1 MPTPHTIPDAFRRQA
16 VAYRHLGSPFTAR
29 VCEALADGLTRETGF
44 GARILGWEGN
54 PVNDA
59 LALRAAGALN
69 ALARSGGCAGLAAA
83 YPPHE
88 VDDDVLRDVIAAAMA
103 GHDDFLTCF
112 LDSAPQTNEV
122 ARSNALLGGAL
133 HIAAATGMPLA
144 IHEIGSSAGLNLVFD
159 RYAYELGA
167 ARWGAADA
175 AVTIS
180 ADWSGDLPPLDAP
193 LRVAAR
199 AGCDINPL
207 DAVRD
212 RERLLAYIWPDQRA
226 RLARIAAALTE
237 AARTGVAVEKA
248 DAGEWV
254 ERHFGHAGE
263 RGIVRVLMHTI
274 VWQYLPAATQARIE
288 AAMARAGA
296 AATEDAPVAWLRA
309 EPDKIDKL
317 SAAVTLTLWPDGEGE
332 TRTLGRTD
340 FHGRW
345 TKWGG

>member
-1 MPTPHTIPDAFRRQA
+1 MTDTHTIPDAFRRQA
-16 VAYRHLGSPFTAR
+16 LGCRHLGSPFTAR

-44 GARILGWEGN
+44 GARILGWAGH

-59 LALRAAGALN
+59 LPLRAAGALN
-69 ALARSGGCAGLAAA
+69 ALARSGDDAALAAA

-88 VDDDVLRDVIAAAMA
+88 ADDVVLHGAIAAAMA
-103 GHDDFLTCF
+103 RHDEFLTRF

-133 HIAAATGMPLA
+133 HIAAATGLPLA
-144 IHEIGSSAGLNLVFD
+144 VHEIGSSAGLNLAFD
-159 RYAYELGA
+159 RYTYELGA

-175 AVTIS
+175 AVKIVAEWTG
-180 ADWSGDLPPLDAP
+180 ALPPIDVP
-193 LRVAAR
+193 LRVVAR

-207 DAVRD
+207 DPVHDRD
-212 RERLLAYIWPDQRA
+212 RLLAYIWPDQQA

-237 AARTGVAVEKA
+237 AARTGSKVEKA
-248 DAGEWV
+248 DAAEWV
-254 ERHFGHAGE
+254 EKHFGAAGE
-263 RGIVRVLMHTI
+263 TGAVRVLMHTI
-274 VWQYLPAATQARIE
+274 VWQYLPKDTQGRIE
-288 AAMARAGA
+288 AAMAAAGTRA
-296 AATEDAPVAWLRA
+296 TKDAPVAWLRA
-309 EPDKIDKL
+309 EPDEIDKL
-317 SAAVTLTLWPDGEGE
+317 SAAVTLTLWRGGDAE

>member
-1 MPTPHTIPDAFRRQA
+1 MPDTHTIPDAFRRQA
-16 VAYRHLGSPFTAR
+16 LACRHLGSPFTAC
-29 VCEALADGLTRETGF
+29 VCEALADGLTGETAF
-44 GARILGWEGN
+44 GARILGWAGN

-69 ALARSGGCAGLAAA
+69 ALARSGDCTMLAAV

-88 VDDDVLRDVIAAAMA
+88 TDDEGLRDAIAAAIA
-103 GHDDFLTCF
+103 GHDDFLTRF

-133 HIAAATGMPLA
+133 HIAAETGLPMA
-144 IHEIGSSAGLNLVFD
+144 IREIGSSAGLNLVFD
-159 RYAYELGA
+159 RYAYELGT
-167 ARWGAADA
+167 ARWGEADA
-175 AVTIS
+175 PVKIAAEWTG
-180 ADWSGDLPPLDAP
+180 ALPPLDEP
-193 LRVAAR
+193 LQVVSR

-212 RERLLAYIWPDQRA
+212 RERLLAYIWPDQQA

-248 DAGEWV
+248 DAAEWV
-254 ERHFGHAGE
+254 ERHFGQAGE
-263 RGIVRVLMHTI
+263 AGVVRVLMHTI

-288 AAMARAGA
+288 AAMVRAGA
-296 AATEDAPVAWLRA
+296 AATKEAPVAWLRA
-309 EPDKIDKL
+309 EPDKIDRM
-317 SAAVTLTLWPDGEGE
+317 SAAVTLTLWQGGEGE
-332 TRTLGRTD
+332 TRALGRSD

-345 TKWGG
+345 TQWGG

>member
-1 MPTPHTIPDAFRRQA
+1 MPDTHTIPDAFRRQA
-16 VAYRHLGSPFTAR
+16 LACRHLGSPFTAR
-29 VCEALADGLTRETGF
+29 ICEALADGLTEETAF
-44 GARILGWEGN
+44 GARILGWAGN

-59 LALRAAGALN
+59 LGLRAAGALN
-69 ALARSGGCAGLAAA
+69 ALARSGDCGMLAAV

-88 VDDDVLRDVIAAAMA
+88 TDDDVLRDAIAAAIA
-103 GHDDFLTCF
+103 GHDEFLTRF

-133 HIAAATGMPLA
+133 LVAAETGLPLA

-159 RYAYELGA
+159 RYAYELGRA
-167 ARWGAADA
+167 KWGAADA
-175 AVTIS
+175 RVRIEAEWT
-180 ADWSGDLPPLDAP
+180 GDLPPLDAP
-193 LRVAAR
+193 LRVVSR

-212 RERLLAYIWPDQRA
+212 RDRLLAYIWPDQQA

-237 AARTGVAVEKA
+237 AARTGSKVEKA
-248 DAGEWV
+248 DAAEWV
-254 ERHFGHAGE
+254 EKHFCAAGE
-263 RGIVRVLMHTI
+263 TGPVRVLMHTI

-288 AAMARAGA
+288 AAMVAAGA
-296 AATEDAPVAWLRA
+296 SATKGAPVAWLRA

-317 SAAVTLTLWPDGEGE
+317 SAAVTLTLWQGGAGE

-345 TKWGG
+345 TKWG